1 MKKSITLLIM
11 SAMLM
16 TAVLGFAKKKYVTQE
31 KTVLDQIT
39 EEREIIVDM
48 EISLVELN
56 VARASDDV
64 AYHVNILYDKDYF
77 DPLVSYKIRG
87 DQGFLQLTSETFDID
102 DFGGIGDL
110 FNRKHY
116 KENQHPHKWD
126 VQLTDRLPLEINA
139 EIAMGEAEFDLSEL
153 QVRDLRL
160 EAGMA
165 EVGITFDTPNPIT
178 MERMDIEA
186 GLGELNIEGLGN
198 ASLKKMKLEVGLG
211 EATVDFSG
219 DSNQDFRATMEVGLG
234 ELELRLPKDLPVII
248 NCECSFLSSV
258 DFDDFREIRDD
269 VYVSPNYDDSKD
281 CVQLDISVGLGSAE
295 VIWID

>member
-1 MKKSITLLIM
+1 MKKSITLLVI
-11 SAMLM
+11 SAVLI

-39 EEREIIVDM
+39 EEKEIIVDM
-48 EISLVELN
+48 EIFMVELN

-87 DQGFLQLTSETFDID
+87 DQGFLQLTSETLNIG
-102 DFGGIGDL
+102 DFGGLGDL
-110 FNRKHY
+110 FKSKHY

-139 EIAMGEAEFDLSEL
+139 EIAIGVGEFDLSHL

-165 EVGITFDTPNPIT
+165 EVSITFDTPNPIS

-186 GLGELNIEGLGN
+186 GLGELNIEHLGN
-198 ASLKKMKLEVGLG
+198 ASLRKMKLEVGLG
-211 EATVDFSG
+211 KATLDFSG
-219 DSNQDFRATMEVGLG
+219 DLIQNFSATMEVGLG
-234 ELELRLPKDLPVII
+234 ELEIRLPKGLPVKI
-248 NCECSFLSSV
+248 NCQCSFLSSV

-269 VYVSPNYDDSKD
+269 VYVSPSYDDSKD